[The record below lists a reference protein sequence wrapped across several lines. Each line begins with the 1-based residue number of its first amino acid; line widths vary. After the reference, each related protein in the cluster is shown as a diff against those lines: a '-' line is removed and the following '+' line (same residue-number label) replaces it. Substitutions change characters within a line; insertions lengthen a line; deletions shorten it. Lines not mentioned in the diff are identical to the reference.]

1 MIQITLKDNAMWA
14 RGHSGYA
21 PKGQDILCAA
31 VSILMEATADALV
44 PNQYTRAEK
53 LRWLAQAEGFVL
65 REICRVTGPLAALE
79 EDAALAVEAPYDELY
94 RHYVEA
100 QIHYCNGEMARYN
113 SAAANWNNGLLTY
126 RDYVCR
132 TTAPTQNVRA
142 LKLC

>member
-1 MIQITLKDNAMWA
+1 MANITAKQVLE
-14 RGHSGYA
+14 
-21 PKGQDILCAA
+21 Q
-31 VSILMEATADALV
+31 VDALV

-132 TTAPTQNVRA
+132 TTAPTQNVSA